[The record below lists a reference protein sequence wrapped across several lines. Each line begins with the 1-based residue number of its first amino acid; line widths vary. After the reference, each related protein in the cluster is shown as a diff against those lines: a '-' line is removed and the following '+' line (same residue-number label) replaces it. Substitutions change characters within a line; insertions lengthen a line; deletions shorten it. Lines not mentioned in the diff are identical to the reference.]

1 MALALGKVGAVWF
14 GDNLLSGCKYLSIL
28 TQSLTMAASGACW
41 QITTARAVPDVR
53 ADVRA
58 TKKVLEENAD
68 YAGKADQ
75 IMVAFLLLV
84 QFLL

>member
-53 ADVRA
+53 A

-68 YAGKADQ
+68 SAGKADQ
-75 IMVAFLLLV
+75 IMVAFPLLV

>member
-1 MALALGKVGAVWF
+1 
-14 GDNLLSGCKYLSIL
+14 
-28 TQSLTMAASGACW
+28 MAASGACW

-53 ADVRA
+53 A
-58 TKKVLEENAD
+58 TKKVREENAD

-75 IMVAFLLLV
+75 IMVAFPLLV